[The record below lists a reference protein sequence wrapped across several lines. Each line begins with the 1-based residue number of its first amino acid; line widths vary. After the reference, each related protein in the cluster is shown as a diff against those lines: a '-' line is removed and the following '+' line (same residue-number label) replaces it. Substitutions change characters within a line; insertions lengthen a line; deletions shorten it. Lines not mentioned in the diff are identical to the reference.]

1 MSDKFLGAAQIRQ
14 LASSLDLSP
23 TKKWGQNFVIDPNTV
38 RRIIEISA
46 VTPDDEIVEIGPG
59 LGSLTVGL
67 LAGAK
72 SVVAVE
78 IDERL
83 ATQLP
88 KTIHELD
95 AQLVE
100 KLTVLNIDAL
110 KITELPTQATKLV
123 ANLPYNISVPVILH
137 FLEKFPSI
145 REVLVMV
152 QAEVG
157 ERLAAGPGSKIYG
170 VPSVKARFYG
180 EVTQAATISRQ
191 IFWPVPNVDSVLVR
205 IVRHAQSP
213 DLAMK
218 EQLFA
223 VVDAA
228 FSQRRKTLRSALS
241 SFLGGVA
248 QVDLVLAAAG
258 VNSGLRGEQLDLDAF
273 LAISKAAQS
282 KVTL

>member
-83 ATQLP
+83 AKQLP
-88 KTIHELD
+88 KTIQELD
-95 AQLVE
+95 EQLVQ
-100 KLTVLNIDAL
+100 KLTVLNIDAM
-110 KITELPTQATKLV
+110 KISELPTQANKLV

-241 SFLGGVA
+241 SFLGGAA
-248 QVDLVLAAAG
+248 QVDLVLAEAG

>member
-1 MSDKFLGAAQIRQ
+1 MSEKFLGATQIRQ
-14 LASSLDLSP
+14 LASELDLSP

-38 RRIIEISA
+38 RRIIEVSGVSA
-46 VTPDDEIVEIGPG
+46 HDDVVEIGPG
-59 LGSLTVGL
+59 LGSLTIGL
-67 LAGAK
+67 LAAAN

-88 KTIHELD
+88 KTISELD
-95 AQLVE
+95 SQLAQKLV
-100 KLTVLNIDAL
+100 VLNIDAL
-110 KITELPTQATKLV
+110 KLAELPTQATKLV

-157 ERLAAGPGSKIYG
+157 ERLAARPGSKIYG
-170 VPSVKARFYG
+170 IPSVKARFYG
-180 EVTQAATISRQ
+180 EVTQVATISRQ

-205 IVRHAQSP
+205 IVRHQESP

-218 EQLFA
+218 QQLFS

-241 SFLGGVA
+241 SFLGGTG
-248 QVDLVLAAAG
+248 QVDAVLTQAG
-258 VNSGLRGEQLDLDAF
+258 VDSGLRGEQLDIDAF
-273 LAISKAAQS
+273 LAISKASQQV
-282 KVTL
+282 K

>member
-14 LASSLDLSP
+14 LASQLDLSP

-38 RRIIEISA
+38 RRIIEVSG
-46 VTPDDEIVEIGPG
+46 VTAEDDVVEIGPG
-59 LGSLTVGL
+59 LGSLTIGL
-67 LAGAK
+67 LAQAN

-83 ATQLP
+83 AIQLP
-88 KTIHELD
+88 NTISDLDSEL
-95 AQLVE
+95 VN
-100 KLTVLNIDAL
+100 KLIVLNEDAL
-110 KITELPTQATKLV
+110 KISELPTTATKLV

-180 EVTQAATISRQ
+180 DVAQVATISRQ

-205 IVRHAQSP
+205 IVRHEQAP
-213 DLAMK
+213 NLAMK

-241 SFLGGVA
+241 SFLGGSA
-248 QVDLVLAAAG
+248 QVDIVLAAAG
-258 VNSGLRGEQLDLDAF
+258 VNSGLRGEQLDIDAF
-273 LAISKAAQS
+273 LAIAQVAQS
-282 KVTL
+282 KVAL

>member
-1 MSDKFLGAAQIRQ
+1 MSEKFLGATQIRQ
-14 LASSLDLSP
+14 LASSLDLAP

-38 RRIIEISA
+38 RRIIEISG
-46 VTPDDEIVEIGPG
+46 VTPDDEVVEIGPG
-59 LGSLTVGL
+59 LGSLTIGL
-67 LAGAK
+67 LAQAK
-72 SVVAVE
+72 SVVAIE

-88 KTIHELD
+88 KTILEIDPELV
-95 AQLVE
+95 Q
-100 KLTVLNIDAL
+100 KLFVLNEDAL
-110 KITELPTQATKLV
+110 KISELPTQASKLV
-123 ANLPYNISVPVILH
+123 ANLPYNISVPVILY

-180 EVTQAATISRQ
+180 DVTQAATISRQ

-205 IVRHAQSP
+205 IVRHEESP
-213 DLAMK
+213 EMEIK
-218 EQLFA
+218 NQLFS

-241 SFLGGVA
+241 SFLGGA
-248 QVDLVLAAAG
+248 EQVDRVLADAG
-258 VNSGLRGEQLDLDAF
+258 VNSGLRGEQLDIDAY
-273 LAISKAAQS
+273 LAISKAAQQV
-282 KVTL
+282 K

>member
-1 MSDKFLGAAQIRQ
+1 MSEKFLGAAQIRQ
-14 LASSLDLSP
+14 LASQLDLSP

-38 RRIIEISA
+38 RRIIDVSG
-46 VTPDDEIVEIGPG
+46 VTAQDDVVEIGPG

-67 LAGAK
+67 LAEAN

-83 ATQLP
+83 ANQLP
-88 KTIHELD
+88 KTISDLDSELSN
-95 AQLVE
+95 
-100 KLTVLNIDAL
+100 KLIVLNEDAL
-110 KITELPTQATKLV
+110 KITELPTVATKLV

-180 EVTQAATISRQ
+180 DVSQVATISRQ

-205 IVRHAQSP
+205 IVRHEKSP

-241 SFLGGVA
+241 SFLGGTA
-248 QVDLVLAAAG
+248 QVDVVLTAAG
-258 VNSGLRGEQLDLDAF
+258 VSSGLRGEQLDIEAF
-273 LAISKAAQS
+273 LAIAQAAQS

>member
-1 MSDKFLGAAQIRQ
+1 MTEKFLGAAQIRQ
-14 LASSLDLSP
+14 LASSLDLAP

-38 RRIIEISA
+38 RRIVELSG
-46 VTPDDEIVEIGPG
+46 VTADDEVVEIGPG
-59 LGSLTVGL
+59 LGSLTIGL
-67 LAGAK
+67 LAKAK

-88 KTIHELD
+88 KTIHDLD
-95 AQLVE
+95 AELAQ
-100 KLTVLNIDAL
+100 KLLVLNQDAL
-110 KITELPTQATKLV
+110 KITELPTGATKLV

-157 ERLAAGPGSKIYG
+157 ERLAAGPGSRIYG

-180 EVTQAATISRQ
+180 EVSQVASISRQ

-205 IVRHAQSP
+205 IVRHDELP
-213 DLAMK
+213 DLAIK

-241 SFLGGVA
+241 AFLGGSA
-248 QVDLVLAAAG
+248 QVDIVLAEAG
-258 VNSGLRGEQLDLDAF
+258 VNSGLRGEQLDIAAF
-273 LAISKAAQS
+273 LAISKAAQQ
-282 KVTL
+282 VR

>member
-1 MSDKFLGAAQIRQ
+1 MSEKFLGATQIRQ

-38 RRIIEISA
+38 RRIVDVSG
-46 VTPDDEIVEIGPG
+46 VTADDDVIEIGPG
-59 LGSLTVGL
+59 FGSLTVGL
-67 LAGAK
+67 LSAAN

-88 KTIHELD
+88 KTILELD
-95 AQLVE
+95 KDLAQ
-100 KLTVLNIDAL
+100 KLIVLNTDAL
-110 KITELPTQATKLV
+110 KLAELPTKATKLV

-180 EVTQAATISRQ
+180 EVSQVATISRQ

-205 IVRHAQSP
+205 IIRHQESP
-213 DLAMK
+213 DLTMK
-218 EQLFA
+218 QQLFS

-241 SFLGGVA
+241 SFLGGSA
-248 QVDLVLAAAG
+248 RVDAVLAQAG
-258 VNSGLRGEQLDLDAF
+258 VNSGLRGEQLDIDAF
-273 LAISKAAQS
+273 LAISKAAQQV
-282 KVTL
+282 K

>member
-1 MSDKFLGAAQIRQ
+1 MSEKFLGATQIRQ
-14 LASSLDLSP
+14 LASELDLSP

-38 RRIIEISA
+38 RRIIEVSGVSA
-46 VTPDDEIVEIGPG
+46 HDDVVEIGPG
-59 LGSLTVGL
+59 LGSLTIGL
-67 LAGAK
+67 LAAAN

-88 KTIHELD
+88 KTISELD
-95 AQLVE
+95 AQLAQ
-100 KLTVLNIDAL
+100 KLVVLNIDAL
-110 KITELPTQATKLV
+110 KLAELPTQATKLV

-157 ERLAAGPGSKIYG
+157 ERLAARPGSKIYG
-170 VPSVKARFYG
+170 IPSVKARFYG
-180 EVTQAATISRQ
+180 EVTQVATISRQ

-205 IVRHAQSP
+205 IVRHQESP

-218 EQLFA
+218 QQLFS

-241 SFLGGVA
+241 SFLGGTG
-248 QVDLVLAAAG
+248 QVDVVLTQAG
-258 VNSGLRGEQLDLDAF
+258 VDSGLRGEQLDIDAF
-273 LAISKAAQS
+273 LAISKASQQV
-282 KVTL
+282 K

>member
-1 MSDKFLGAAQIRQ
+1 MSEKFLGASQIRQ
-14 LASSLDLSP
+14 LASALELSP

-38 RRIIEISA
+38 RRIIEISG
-46 VTPDDEIVEIGPG
+46 VTAQDDVAEIGPG
-59 LGSLTVGL
+59 LGSLTIGL
-67 LAGAK
+67 LAAAN

-88 KTIHELD
+88 KTISKIDEQL
-95 AQLVE
+95 AQKLV
-100 KLTVLNIDAL
+100 VLNVDAL
-110 KITELPTQATKLV
+110 KLAELPTKATKLV

-137 FLEKFPSI
+137 FLEKFQSI

-170 VPSVKARFYG
+170 IPSVKARFYG
-180 EVTQAATISRQ
+180 EVTQVATISRQ

-205 IVRHAQSP
+205 IVRHQESP

-218 EQLFA
+218 QQLFS

-241 SFLGGVA
+241 SFLGGAA
-248 QVDLVLAAAG
+248 QVDAVLARAG
-258 VNSGLRGEQLDLDAF
+258 IDSGLRGEQLDIDAF
-273 LAISKAAQS
+273 LAISKASQQV
-282 KVTL
+282 K

>member
-1 MSDKFLGAAQIRQ
+1 MSEKFLGATQIRQ
-14 LASSLDLSP
+14 LASELDLSP

-38 RRIIEISA
+38 RRIIEVSGVSA
-46 VTPDDEIVEIGPG
+46 HDDVVEIGPG
-59 LGSLTVGL
+59 LGSLTIGL
-67 LAGAK
+67 LAAAN

-88 KTIHELD
+88 KTISELD
-95 AQLVE
+95 AQLAQ
-100 KLTVLNIDAL
+100 KLVVLNIDAL
-110 KITELPTQATKLV
+110 KLAELPTHATKLV

-157 ERLAAGPGSKIYG
+157 ERLAARPGSKIYG
-170 VPSVKARFYG
+170 IPSVKARFYG
-180 EVTQAATISRQ
+180 EVTQVATISRQ

-205 IVRHAQSP
+205 IVRHQESP

-218 EQLFA
+218 QQLFS

-241 SFLGGVA
+241 SFLGGTG
-248 QVDLVLAAAG
+248 QVDAVLAQAG
-258 VNSGLRGEQLDLDAF
+258 VDSGLRGEQLDIDAF
-273 LAISKAAQS
+273 LAISKASQQV
-282 KVTL
+282 K

>member
-1 MSDKFLGAAQIRQ
+1 MSEKFLGATQIRQ
-14 LASSLDLSP
+14 LASELDLAP

-38 RRIIEISA
+38 RRIIEVSG
-46 VTPDDEIVEIGPG
+46 VSEHDDVVEIGPG
-59 LGSLTVGL
+59 LGSLTIGL
-67 LAGAK
+67 LAVAN

-83 ATQLP
+83 ATRLP
-88 KTIHELD
+88 KTISELD
-95 AQLVE
+95 AQLAQ
-100 KLTVLNIDAL
+100 KLVVLNVDAL
-110 KITELPTQATKLV
+110 KLAELPTQATKLV

-157 ERLAAGPGSKIYG
+157 ERLAARPGSKIYG
-170 VPSVKARFYG
+170 IPSVKARFYG
-180 EVTQAATISRQ
+180 DVTQVATISRQ

-205 IVRHAQSP
+205 IVRHQESP

-218 EQLFA
+218 QQLFS

-241 SFLGGVA
+241 SFLGGTG
-248 QVDLVLAAAG
+248 QVDAVLTQAG
-258 VNSGLRGEQLDLDAF
+258 VDSGLRGEQLDIDAF
-273 LAISKAAQS
+273 LAISKASQQV
-282 KVTL
+282 K

>member
-1 MSDKFLGAAQIRQ
+1 MSEKFLGATQIRQ

-38 RRIIEISA
+38 RRIVDVSG
-46 VTPDDEIVEIGPG
+46 VTADDDVIEIGPG

-67 LAGAK
+67 LSAAN

-88 KTIHELD
+88 KTILELD
-95 AQLVE
+95 KDLAQ
-100 KLTVLNIDAL
+100 KLIVLNADAL
-110 KITELPTQATKLV
+110 KLADLPTQATKLV

-180 EVTQAATISRQ
+180 EVTQVATISRQ

-205 IVRHAQSP
+205 IIRHQESP

-218 EQLFA
+218 QQLFS

-241 SFLGGVA
+241 SFLGGSA
-248 QVDLVLAAAG
+248 RVDAVLAHAG
-258 VNSGLRGEQLDLDAF
+258 VNSGLRGEQLDIDAF
-273 LAISKAAQS
+273 LAISKAAQQV
-282 KVTL
+282 K

>member
-1 MSDKFLGAAQIRQ
+1 MSEKFLGATQIRQ

-38 RRIIEISA
+38 RRIVDVSG
-46 VTPDDEIVEIGPG
+46 VTADDDVIEIGPG

-67 LAGAK
+67 LSAAN

-88 KTIHELD
+88 KTILELD
-95 AQLVE
+95 KDLAQ
-100 KLTVLNIDAL
+100 KLIVLNADAL
-110 KITELPTQATKLV
+110 KLADLPTQATKLV

-180 EVTQAATISRQ
+180 EVSQVATISRQ

-205 IVRHAQSP
+205 IIRHQESP

-218 EQLFA
+218 QQLFS

-241 SFLGGVA
+241 SFLGGSA
-248 QVDLVLAAAG
+248 RVDAVLAHAG
-258 VNSGLRGEQLDLDAF
+258 VNSGLRGEQLDIDAF
-273 LAISKAAQS
+273 LAISKAAQQV
-282 KVTL
+282 K

>member
-1 MSDKFLGAAQIRQ
+1 MSEKFLGATQIRQ

-38 RRIIEISA
+38 RRIVDVSG
-46 VTPDDEIVEIGPG
+46 VTADDDVIEIGPG

-67 LAGAK
+67 LSAAN

-88 KTIHELD
+88 KTILEIDKDL
-95 AQLVE
+95 AQ
-100 KLTVLNIDAL
+100 KLIVLNTDAL
-110 KITELPTQATKLV
+110 KLAEIPTQATKLV

-180 EVTQAATISRQ
+180 EVSQVATISRQ

-205 IVRHAQSP
+205 IIRHQESP

-218 EQLFA
+218 QQLFS

-241 SFLGGVA
+241 SFLGGSA
-248 QVDLVLAAAG
+248 RVDAVLAHAG
-258 VNSGLRGEQLDLDAF
+258 VNSGLRGEQLDIDAF
-273 LAISKAAQS
+273 LAISKAAQQV
-282 KVTL
+282 K

>member
-1 MSDKFLGAAQIRQ
+1 MSEKFLGAAQIRQ
-14 LASSLDLSP
+14 IASQLELTP

-38 RRIIEISA
+38 RRIVEVGGITSA
-46 VTPDDEIVEIGPG
+46 DEVVEIGPG
-59 LGSLTVGL
+59 LGSLTIGL
-67 LAGAK
+67 LAQAK
-72 SVVAVE
+72 SVVAIE

-88 KTIHELD
+88 KTISELD
-95 AQLVE
+95 ADLAK
-100 KLTVLNIDAL
+100 KLIVLNVDAL
-110 KITELPTQATKLV
+110 KIEQLPTQATKLV

-145 REVLVMV
+145 REILVMV

-180 EVTQAATISRQ
+180 EVAKVATISRQ

-205 IVRHAQSP
+205 IVRHDESP

-241 SFLGGVA
+241 SFLGGSA
-248 QVDLVLAAAG
+248 QVDVVLAQAG
-258 VNSGLRGEQLDLDAF
+258 VNSGLRGEQLDIEAF
-273 LAISKAAQS
+273 LAISKAAQQ
-282 KVTL
+282 VR

>member
-1 MSDKFLGAAQIRQ
+1 MTEKFLGAAQIRQ
-14 LASSLDLSP
+14 LASELDLAP

-38 RRIIEISA
+38 RRIVEISG
-46 VTPDDEIVEIGPG
+46 VTAEDEVVEIGPG
-59 LGSLTVGL
+59 LGSLTIGL
-67 LAGAK
+67 LAKAK

-88 KTIHELD
+88 KTIHNLD
-95 AQLVE
+95 AQLAQ
-100 KLTVLNIDAL
+100 KLSVLNQDAL
-110 KITELPTQATKLV
+110 KITELPTVATKLV

-137 FLEKFPSI
+137 FLEKFPNI

-157 ERLAAGPGSKIYG
+157 ERLAAGPGSRIYG

-180 EVTQAATISRQ
+180 EVSQVANISRQ

-205 IVRHAQSP
+205 IVRHNELP
-213 DLAMK
+213 DLAIK

-241 SFLGGVA
+241 AFLGGSA
-248 QVDLVLAAAG
+248 QVDVVLANAG
-258 VNSGLRGEQLDLDAF
+258 INSGLRGEQLDIDAF
-273 LAISKAAQS
+273 LAISKAAQL
-282 KVTL
+282 VR

>member
-1 MSDKFLGAAQIRQ
+1 MSEKFLGAAQIRQ
-14 LASSLDLSP
+14 LASQLELTP

-38 RRIIEISA
+38 RRIVELGG
-46 VTPDDEIVEIGPG
+46 VTSDDEIVEIGPG

-67 LAGAK
+67 LATAN
-72 SVVAVE
+72 SVLAVE

-88 KTIHELD
+88 MTVSELD
-95 AQLVE
+95 HTLAE
-100 KLTVLNIDAL
+100 KLVVLNADAL
-110 KITELPTQATKLV
+110 KIEELPLPATKLV

-180 EVTQAATISRQ
+180 EVTQVATISRQ

-205 IVRHAQSP
+205 IVRHNEQP

-241 SFLGGVA
+241 SFLGGSA
-248 QVDLVLAAAG
+248 NVDLVLAAAG
-258 VNSGLRGEQLDLDAF
+258 VNSGLRGEQLDIDAF
-273 LAISKAAQS
+273 LAISKAAQQV
-282 KVTL
+282 K